1 MKQWLESCTPEKRE
15 RCRKNFPNEEIW
27 KKACESCLSAKQFEP
42 SVEFAHIYQLYL
54 LQYAGV
60 QFSIDD
66 LSYEEWMLLGE
77 LKIAIEEYRL
87 NGFNK

>member
-1 MKQWLESCTPEKRE
+1 
-15 RCRKNFPNEEIW
+15 
-27 KKACESCLSAKQFEP
+27 
-42 SVEFAHIYQLYL
+42 VEFAHIYQLYL